1 MIPRILTILL
11 LLQESHAFSSNVL
24 HRTKHGQ
31 GNQIRWATQ
40 GLYAEPAD
48 KGHNESSVSEPR
60 GNIATLA
67 NTSTSS
73 PASAAYLDAKAS
85 EITQTSN
92 NNGTNNLSEDIL
104 SKEKRVLVTIS
115 YTSLHGL
122 RPYYLTILK
131 KIKESNPDV
140 IVERIVLPYAQDDVF
155 EDTVFEVM
163 VDGKV
168 VIGKS
173 HSKYM
178 TVRRSGNDDVA
189 NNKVFGMSVY
199 VSMEDVNV
207 AIGKARKKRRPS
219 TTYTPEDR
227 EKALRL
233 EMLKGDDDF

>member
-1 MIPRILTILL
+1 
-11 LLQESHAFSSNVL
+11 
-24 HRTKHGQ
+24 
-31 GNQIRWATQ
+31 
-40 GLYAEPAD
+40 
-48 KGHNESSVSEPR
+48 
-60 GNIATLA
+60 
-67 NTSTSS
+67 
-73 PASAAYLDAKAS
+73 
-85 EITQTSN
+85 
-92 NNGTNNLSEDIL
+92 
-104 SKEKRVLVTIS
+104 LVTIS

>member
-11 LLQESHAFSSNVL
+11 LLQESHAFSSNFL

-104 SKEKRVLVTIS
+104 SKVNTSESTIPGIAS
-115 YTSLHGL
+115 SPPLSFSK
-122 RPYYLTILK
+122 YLTMQ
-131 KIKESNPDV
+131 V
-140 IVERIVLPYAQDDVF
+140 
-155 EDTVFEVM
+155 
-163 VDGKV
+163 G
-168 VIGKS
+168 
-173 HSKYM
+173 
-178 TVRRSGNDDVA
+178 
-189 NNKVFGMSVY
+189 
-199 VSMEDVNV
+199 
-207 AIGKARKKRRPS
+207 
-219 TTYTPEDR
+219 
-227 EKALRL
+227 
-233 EMLKGDDDF
+233 